1 MDRLFTAIANRVS
14 AFVGQPIAFM
24 IALTIVIVWGVT
36 GPVFQYS
43 DTWQLV
49 INTGTMTYDQVVAMI
64 VSAYRAKYPTPT
76 EASPTVNKH

>member
-1 MDRLFTAIANRVS
+1 MSERIFHWD
-14 AFVGQPIAFM
+14 P
-24 IALTIVIVWGVT
+24 
-36 GPVFQYS
+36 YS
-43 DTWQLV
+43 DDHYDLV